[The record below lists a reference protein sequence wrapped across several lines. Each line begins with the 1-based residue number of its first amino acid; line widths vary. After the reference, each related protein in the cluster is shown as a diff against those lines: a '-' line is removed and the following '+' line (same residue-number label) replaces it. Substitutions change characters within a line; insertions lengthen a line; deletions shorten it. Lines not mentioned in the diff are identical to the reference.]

1 MILGKY
7 INKIT
12 FHHIKKDCKYIKLGQ
27 ARLASALKH
36 TCMTHQKHDQMH
48 YAKFVEI
55 SMRIKK
61 LLKPNS
67 PLHVLN
73 DRDEI

>member
-1 MILGKY
+1 
-7 INKIT
+7 
-12 FHHIKKDCKYIKLGQ
+12 
-27 ARLASALKH
+27 
-36 TCMTHQKHDQMH
+36 MTHQKHDQMH
-48 YAKFVEI
+48 YAKFAEI